1 MNARAVG
8 LLLVAALAAPAW
20 LASAQAPEAP
30 SEAAWT
36 RAVHCYLGV
45 EANPNACQPGVV
57 VGEEWQSTCET
68 VRCSGGCQVTHVI
81 TVIGYR
87 DGHFRRVSRRE
98 IPRGDT
104 GECGCCMSQGKALRL
119 VP

>member
-1 MNARAVG
+1 VNARAAA
-8 LLLVAALAAPAW
+8 LLLVAALEAPSW
-20 LASAQAPEAP
+20 FASAQAPEAP
-30 SEAAWT
+30 SEAAWR
-36 RAVHCYLGV
+36 RAVHRYLGA
-45 EANPNACQPGVV
+45 EANPSACRPGVV
-57 VGEEWQSTCET
+57 DGEWQSTCET
-68 VRCSGGCQVTHVI
+68 VRCSGGCQVTQVV

-104 GECGCCMSQGKALRL
+104 GECGCCMSEGKALRP

>member
-1 MNARAVG
+1 MNARAVA
-8 LLLVAALAAPAW
+8 LLLVVALAAPSW
-20 LASAQAPEAP
+20 FASAQAAEAP
-30 SEAAWT
+30 SEAQWT
-36 RAVHCYLGV
+36 RAVHRYVGA
-45 EANPNACQPGVV
+45 EANPSAFQPGVV
-57 VGEEWQSTCET
+57 VRGEWQSTCET

-87 DGHFRRVSRRE
+87 NGHFRRVSRRE

-104 GECGCCMSQGKALRL
+104 SECGCCLSQGKALRL

>member
-1 MNARAVG
+1 MNARGAA
-8 LLLVAALAAPAW
+8 LLLVVALATPAW
-20 LASAQAPEAP
+20 LASAQAHEAP

-36 RAVHCYLGV
+36 RAVHRYLGA
-45 EANPNACQPGVV
+45 EANPSACQPGVA
-57 VGEEWQSTCET
+57 GDEWQSTCQT
-68 VRCSGGCQVTHVI
+68 VRCSGGCQVTQVI

-87 DGHFRRVSRRE
+87 NGHFRRVSRQE

-104 GECGCCMSQGKALRL
+104 GECGCCMSQGKAPRL